1 MSTAQLKAAAG
12 GKSITAMPLARQFPA
27 MLEQFKTEIARAL
40 PKHLNADRMARIA
53 LTCFRQ
59 NAKLAQCQ
67 PASVFASVIQAS
79 QLGLEP
85 GLLGQC
91 YLIPYKDE
99 CTLQIGYQGLV
110 DLVRR
115 TGRVKRI
122 EAHVVRDGDKFIYRT
137 GMTTTLEHEPS
148 LDGDPGDLRLA
159 YAVAEFTDGGF
170 HVEVMTRHQIET
182 IRDRSQNVQN
192 AKKFGKA
199 TPWTTDTEE
208 MWRKTVLRR
217 ICKYL
222 PRSPELATALA
233 LDEAPKQSLN
243 VEDAINGTW
252 APVAEDEPVTGV
264 EMVDRS
270 TGEIMPAGQEQVDPR
285 NNPEYADW
293 CSAIDSC
300 ATLSDIARLVH
311 DMPPEV
317 KKALQHILHDRQA
330 SIKDQKIPGLD

>member
-1 MSTAQLKAAAG
+1 MTDLKAAIQSAP
-12 GKSITAMPLARQFPA
+12 SSRNITAMPRDRQFPA

-40 PKHLNADRMARIA
+40 PRHLNPDRMTRIA
-53 LTCFRQ
+53 LTCFRL
-59 NAKLAQCQ
+59 NPKLAQCQ
-67 PASVFASVIQAS
+67 PASVFAAVIQAS

-122 EAHVVRDGDKFIYRT
+122 EAHAVRDGDTFTYRT
-137 GMTTTLEHEPS
+137 GLQTILEHEPS
-148 LDGDPGDLRLA
+148 LDGAQGDLRLA

-170 HVEVMTRHQIET
+170 HVEVMTRAQIEG

-192 AKKFGKA
+192 ARKWNKA
-199 TPWTTDTEE
+199 TPWDTDTEE
-208 MWRKTVLRR
+208 MWRKTLLRR

-233 LDEAPKQSLN
+233 IDESPKQNLT
-243 VEDAINGTW
+243 VDDAINGTW
-252 APVAEDEPVTGV
+252 APVDDEPI
-264 EMVDRS
+264 ESVDTT
-270 TGEIMPAGQEQVDPR
+270 TGEITPAEPDLR
-285 NNPEYADW
+285 ADPEYTDW
-293 CSAIDSC
+293 ISAIDGC
-300 ATLSDIARLVH
+300 ATVADIARLVQE
-311 DMPPEV
+311 MPKETKTV
-317 KKALQHILHDRQA
+317 LGKELHRRQEE
-330 SIKDQKIPGLD
+330 IKGAK